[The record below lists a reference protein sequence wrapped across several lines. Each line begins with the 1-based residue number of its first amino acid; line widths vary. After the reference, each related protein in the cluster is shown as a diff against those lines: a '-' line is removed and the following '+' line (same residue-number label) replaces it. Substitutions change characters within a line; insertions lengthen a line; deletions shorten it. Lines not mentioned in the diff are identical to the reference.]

1 MTAPHIIVDVQVLRP
16 GAKLPEYKSDGAAG
30 MDLYALTDDVRIS
43 DSVYRLSSDDRGCC
57 DFDLCTGGR
66 VLVPT
71 GIALAISQGWEGQI
85 RPRSGLALRDGLT
98 VLNTPGTI
106 DSDYRGEVKVL
117 LVNLGSEPVTI
128 RRGDR
133 IAQIVFCPVARA
145 TLRRVDVMPATGRGE
160 GGFGSSGRRDTS
172 E

>member
-30 MDLYALTDDVRIS
+30 MDLYALLDTMAASDGIS
-43 DSVYRLSSDDRGCC
+43 T
-57 DFDLCTGGR
+57 LCRDGEGAIEVTIAPGR
-66 VLVPT
+66 RCLVPT

-85 RPRSGLALRDGLT
+85 RPRSGLALRDGFT

-160 GGFGSSGRRDTS
+160 GGFGSSGRS
-172 E
+172 